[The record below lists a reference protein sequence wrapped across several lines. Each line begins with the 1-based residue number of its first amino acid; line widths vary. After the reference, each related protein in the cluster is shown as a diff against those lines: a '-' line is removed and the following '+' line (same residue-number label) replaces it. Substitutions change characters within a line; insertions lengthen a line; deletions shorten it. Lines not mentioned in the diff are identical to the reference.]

1 MALFSQTGLWVFQGW
16 VETGVLVEVQ
26 VWLFSLDRVL
36 VDNIPVEVDLD
47 VPD

>member
-1 MALFSQTGLWVFQGW
+1 MTLFSQTGLEVFQGW

-26 VWLFSLDRVL
+26 VWLFGLDQVL